1 MVETQ
6 QHDAMRVVGRVV
18 SIHTLPTMHRIR
30 GATWRY
36 VQYAWQQW
44 PNA

>member
-1 MVETQ
+1 VVETQ

-18 SIHTLPTMHRIR
+18 SMPTMHRIR

-36 VQYAWQQW
+36 VQYAW
-44 PNA
+44 